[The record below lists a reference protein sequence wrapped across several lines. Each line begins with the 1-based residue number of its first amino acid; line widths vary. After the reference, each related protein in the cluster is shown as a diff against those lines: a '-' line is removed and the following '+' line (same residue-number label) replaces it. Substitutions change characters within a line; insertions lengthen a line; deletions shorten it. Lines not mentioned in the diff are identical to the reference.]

1 MLHIFYMF
9 GGTLEMCRSLFSRAW
24 GAREAPKLSLI
35 LLPLHLCEFQTL
47 RNNEIWLKI
56 PTAYLDGWG
65 ISAVKLL
72 SHELDLSHIVDLC
85 STLREQQQGYFF
97 LLLSALFFLNAL
109 KALLLPSFPPQMWCA
124 FKVEKHALSH
134 WFLSQPQG
142 ACISAAKQRDPSGRA
157 WACSPTCS
165 CLLLCDKFPNW
176 DSVLLLYEYCCAAGH
191 RYSRNHLWMVHHLSI
206 LGCSLHSSSVLR
218 LIELLQGKRAAPA
231 ERETLLYGVIKCKLK
246 DKIKC
251 FVLAH

>member
-56 PTAYLDGWG
+56 PTVYLDGWG

-72 SHELDLSHIVDLC
+72 SHELDLSRIVDLC

-109 KALLLPSFPPQMWCA
+109 KALLLPSLPRCDVPARWKSMLFPTG
-124 FKVEKHALSH
+124 F
-134 WFLSQPQG
+134 F
-142 ACISAAKQRDPSGRA
+142 PSLKEPA
-157 WACSPTCS
+157 S
-165 CLLLCDKFPNW
+165 LLL
-176 DSVLLLYEYCCAAGH
+176 
-191 RYSRNHLWMVHHLSI
+191 
-206 LGCSLHSSSVLR
+206 SSVTH
-218 LIELLQGKRAAPA
+218 RAGPEHAHLPA
-231 ERETLLYGVIKCKLK
+231 HVSYCVISFQTEILSYCYMSTAVQQDTGAHETSCGWSITCLSWV
-246 DKIKC
+246 
-251 FVLAH
+251 AHYIPPLCSGL

>member
-56 PTAYLDGWG
+56 PTVYLDGWG

-109 KALLLPSFPPQMWCA
+109 KALLLPSLPRCDVPARWKSMLFPTGFFSSLKEPA
-124 FKVEKHALSH
+124 S
-134 WFLSQPQG
+134 
-142 ACISAAKQRDPSGRA
+142 
-157 WACSPTCS
+157 
-165 CLLLCDKFPNW
+165 LLLSSVTHRAGPEHAHLPAHVSYCVMFPNW

-191 RYSRNHLWMVHHLSI
+191 RYSQNHLWMVHHLSI